1 MNTNKMP
8 HGIVSSAYGVADK
21 LEPLKTKKDPFV
33 AAIAGFALGGV
44 GLGLYLKSWTDF
56 WVPALML
63 ITIMVLS
70 IPFAELPVFFVPFFW
85 AVYGYR
91 RVKASNAKL
100 EKGDGNIL
108 DAEIVASPTRQRKK
122 AKLLADN

>member
-8 HGIVSSAYGVADK
+8 HGIVKSAFGVADK

-33 AAIAGFALGGV
+33 AAIAGFTLGGI
-44 GLGLYLKSWTDF
+44 GLGLYLKSWTDL

-63 ITIMVLS
+63 IIIMVLS
-70 IPFAELPVFFVPFFW
+70 LPFAELPVLFVPFFW
-85 AVYGYR
+85 AAYGYR

-100 EKGDGNIL
+100 EEGADIL
-108 DAEIVASPTRQRKK
+108 DVEIVAPPTRK
-122 AKLLADN
+122 AQ